1 MNDLTIIV
9 PVYNEEASLR
19 VLIPELLGFCDDNK
33 FDLIVV
39 NDGSVDD
46 TKKILNEYGSDPRL
60 TAIHNKVNKG
70 YGGAI
75 KAGIEKASTRHVITL
90 DGDGQ
95 HYLEDVLSLRQA
107 MFDSDADMIVGRRTG
122 IDGHWYRRIG
132 KRLIRGIARMLMPI
146 TIRDLN
152 SGMKI
157 YDTAL
162 AKKYIKLCP
171 DGMAYSDIIT
181 LVFISQKHLVKE
193 CDIKI
198 RQRDAGV
205 STIST
210 KTAFDTVIEIINVVI
225 LFNPLRIFLPVA
237 AVFMLAGAL
246 WGLPILLRGDGIS
259 IGTLFM
265 IISGLIFFL
274 LGLLAEQLSLIRRD
288 QVNSGH

>member
-1 MNDLTIIV
+1 MNDLTIIM

-19 VLIPELLGFCDDNK
+19 VLIPELLEFCADNG

-46 TKKILNEYGSDPRL
+46 TRKILEGHGSDPRL
-60 TAIHNKVNKG
+60 TTIHNKVNKG

-75 KAGIEKASTRHVITL
+75 KAGIEKADTRHVITL

-95 HYLEDVLSLRQA
+95 HYLEDVLLLHQV
-107 MFDSDADMIVGRRTG
+107 MFENDADMIVGRRTG
-122 IDGHWYRRIG
+122 IDDHWYRRLG
-132 KRLIRGIARMLMPI
+132 KGLIRGIAKMLMPI
-146 TIRDLN
+146 DIRDLN

-181 LVFISQKHLVKE
+181 LVFIKQKHLVKE

-198 RQRDAGV
+198 RQRNTGV

-210 KTAFDTVIEIINVVI
+210 KTAFDTVLEIINVVI

-237 AVFMLAGAL
+237 VAFLLVGTL
-246 WGLPILLRGDGIS
+246 WGLPFLLRGEGIS

-288 QVNSGH
+288 QVNSGN

>member
-19 VLIPELLGFCDDNK
+19 VLIPELLEFCDDNG

-46 TKKILNEYGSDPRL
+46 TKKILDGYGSDHRL
-60 TAIHNKVNKG
+60 TTIHNKVNKG

-75 KAGIEKASTRHVITL
+75 KAGIEKADTRYVITL

-95 HYLEDVLSLRQA
+95 HYLKDVLSLRQA
-107 MFDSDADMIVGRRTG
+107 MFESDADMIVGRRAG
-122 IDGHWYRRIG
+122 IEDHWYRRLG
-132 KRLIRGIARMLMPI
+132 KGLIRGIAKMLMPI

-171 DGMAYSDIIT
+171 DSMAYSDIIT
-181 LVFISQKHLVKE
+181 LVFIKQKHLVNE
-193 CDIKI
+193 RDIKI
-198 RQRDAGV
+198 RQRNAGV

-237 AVFMLAGAL
+237 VIFMLAGTL
-246 WGLPILLRGDGIS
+246 WGLPILLRGEGIS

-274 LGLLAEQLSLIRRD
+274 LGLLAEQLSLIRRE
-288 QVNSGH
+288 QVNSGN